1 MGAKVPNMPGLISQ
15 ANLTV
20 RITVKNA
27 TPLEM
32 EKYGRIDF
40 APSKRSDIG
49 QNTTKSMGTHAELLR
64 STLSFSE
71 LFYIR
76 TQHRP
81 WHVYQSNLFFFGQY
95 PIGYWVKK
103 RFSYILPCP
112 GGSPNIYMR
121 ISAYPHTL
129 FFYAVSCGYAH
140 INLHKP
146 QQHMHI

>member
-1 MGAKVPNMPGLISQ
+1 MPGLISR

-49 QNTTKSMGTHAELLR
+49 QNTTKSMGTHAEVNTELFRTILYSNSA
-64 STLSFSE
+64 STLASVPIE
-71 LFYIR
+71 
-76 TQHRP
+76 
-81 WHVYQSNLFFFGQY
+81 FGY
-95 PIGYWVKK
+95 WLTWFPIGYWVKK